1 MRGIKLANFDLEA
14 FLREYC
20 PQGISDVHLNLGK
33 PPALRMLNNIFRTEL
48 EPLDEEDFD
57 EILKTIL
64 YKDQWEK
71 IRNLHNFDFTYE
83 IKDLS
88 RFRVNYCMELGKP
101 KLTLRLIPYEIPSL
115 AKLALPDSL
124 KNFVHEIS
132 GIVLVTGPTGT
143 GKSTTLASLLE
154 MINQQQTKHIITIE
168 DPVEFIYT
176 DKKSIITQRQLGIDV
191 DTFPDGIKY
200 ALRQDPDV
208 ILVGEIRDR
217 ETVEAALSASETGH
231 LVFATVHTNSAIQT
245 INRIINLFDE
255 GSKEFTRER
264 LANCLR
270 GSIAQR
276 LLHKIEGGRVPAVEV
291 LMMTPAVKD
300 YILKNELEKI
310 YPLLQQGGISGM
322 TTMNESIYG
331 LLKTGIVTE
340 EDAINASDNQVELRQ
355 MIKGYYQ
362 GVKHRAKEI
371 LDI

>member
-1 MRGIKLANFDLEA
+1 MSNFDLES
-14 FLREYC
+14 FLRKYC
-20 PQGISDVHLNLGK
+20 PQGISDVHLKVGK
-33 PPALRMLNNIFRTEL
+33 PPALRMLNNIVITEL
-48 EPLDEEDFD
+48 EPLDEQDFD
-57 EILKTIL
+57 KILNAIL
-64 YKDQWEK
+64 YKDHWEK
-71 IRNLHNFDFTYE
+71 IRQMHNFDFTYE

-88 RFRVNYCMELGKP
+88 RFRVNYCLDLGKP
-101 KLTLRLIPYEIPSL
+101 KVTLRLIPYEIPSL
-115 AKLALPDSL
+115 AQLSLPDAL
-124 KNFVHEIS
+124 KNFIRELS

-154 MINQQQTKHIITIE
+154 MINQEQSKHIITIE

-245 INRIINLFDE
+245 INRIVNLFDE
-255 GSKEFTRER
+255 SSKDFTRER
-264 LANCLR
+264 LASCLR

-276 LLHKIEGGRVPAVEV
+276 LIHKKEGGRVPAVEI

-331 LLKTGIVTE
+331 LLKTGIIT
-340 EDAINASDNQVELRQ
+340 EDAAVSASDNQIELRQ

-362 GVKHRAKEI
+362 GVRHRAKEI